1 MSLHLVSIKAIR
13 DIIKDAFAA
22 GMLEADKIRYP
33 NRDLIS
39 QREAYRRF
47 GETSIKRWRNAG
59 LITPQRTGPNANHT
73 LTYSVAEIA
82 EAKMAESIQRA
93 LLPPP
98 ENKKAQSKQ
107 GCERQQRLSWL
118 KHQRVRCSRIDQ
130 IQKEDRLLRDLR
142 RFDSAPDHD
151 SYSH

>member
-47 GETSIKRWRNAG
+47 GETSIKRWKNAG
-59 LITPQRTGPNANHT
+59 LITPQRTGPKANNT

-82 EAKMAESIQRA
+82 EAKTAESMQRA

-98 ENKKAQSKQ
+98 VKKKA
-107 GCERQQRLSWL
+107 
-118 KHQRVRCSRIDQ
+118 
-130 IQKEDRLLRDLR
+130 
-142 RFDSAPDHD
+142 
-151 SYSH
+151 

>member
-1 MSLHLVSIKAIR
+1 MSLHIVSIKSIR
-13 DIIKDAFAA
+13 DITKDAVAV
-22 GMLEADKIRYP
+22 GILEAEKIRYP
-33 NRDLIS
+33 QRDLIS

-47 GETSIKRWRNAG
+47 GETSIKRWRDAG

-98 ENKKAQSKQ
+98 PPVKKKA
-107 GCERQQRLSWL
+107 
-118 KHQRVRCSRIDQ
+118 
-130 IQKEDRLLRDLR
+130 
-142 RFDSAPDHD
+142 
-151 SYSH
+151 

>member
-73 LTYSVAEIA
+73 LTY
-82 EAKMAESIQRA
+82 
-93 LLPPP
+93 
-98 ENKKAQSKQ
+98 
-107 GCERQQRLSWL
+107 
-118 KHQRVRCSRIDQ
+118 
-130 IQKEDRLLRDLR
+130 
-142 RFDSAPDHD
+142 
-151 SYSH
+151 

>member
-22 GMLEADKIRYP
+22 GMLEAEKIRYP

-47 GETSIKRWRNAG
+47 GATSIKRWKNAG
-59 LITPQRTGPNANHT
+59 LITPQRTGPKANNT

-82 EAKMAESIQRA
+82 KAKTAESMQMA

-98 ENKKAQSKQ
+98 VKKKA
-107 GCERQQRLSWL
+107 
-118 KHQRVRCSRIDQ
+118 
-130 IQKEDRLLRDLR
+130 
-142 RFDSAPDHD
+142 
-151 SYSH
+151 

>member
-22 GMLEADKIRYP
+22 GMLEIRYP

-39 QREAYRRF
+39 QREAYIRF
-47 GETSIKRWRNAG
+47 GETSIKRWKNAG
-59 LITPQRTGPNANHT
+59 LITPQRTGPKANNT

-82 EAKMAESIQRA
+82 EAKTAESMQRA

-98 ENKKAQSKQ
+98 VKKKA
-107 GCERQQRLSWL
+107 
-118 KHQRVRCSRIDQ
+118 
-130 IQKEDRLLRDLR
+130 
-142 RFDSAPDHD
+142 
-151 SYSH
+151 